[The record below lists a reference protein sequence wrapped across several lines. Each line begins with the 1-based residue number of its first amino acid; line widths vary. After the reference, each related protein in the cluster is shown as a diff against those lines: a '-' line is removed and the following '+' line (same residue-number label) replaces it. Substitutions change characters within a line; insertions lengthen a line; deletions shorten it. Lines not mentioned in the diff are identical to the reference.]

1 MSDKPNDDGLREA
14 NGSNTPL
21 NEPSESLRPPFER
34 RQFGGTERQSKPF
47 DEDVPISRSD
57 LKKGAQELSE
67 NSVAHINWSV
77 LIVSSVVIV
86 AFSIWAILMPIN
98 ASTTMKTVV
107 D

>member
-57 LKKGAQELSE
+57 LKKGHRSCQ
-67 NSVAHINWSV
+67 
-77 LIVSSVVIV
+77 
-86 AFSIWAILMPIN
+86 
-98 ASTTMKTVV
+98 KTVWLILTGAY
-107 D
+107 